1 MENKNGSYECQ
12 YNPTGFDR
20 IPKPDLN
27 ANSFLSSHREN
38 VKFQFNQFFCP
49 LLNSTMKYIL
59 EQQLCKMKR
68 KWNEKNRNFR
78 FQNEMELWQK

>member
-49 LLNSTMKYIL
+49 LV
-59 EQQLCKMKR
+59 EQYYEIYFRVAVVQNKKKMER
-68 KWNEKNRNFR
+68 KK
-78 FQNEMELWQK
+78 QKLQIPK